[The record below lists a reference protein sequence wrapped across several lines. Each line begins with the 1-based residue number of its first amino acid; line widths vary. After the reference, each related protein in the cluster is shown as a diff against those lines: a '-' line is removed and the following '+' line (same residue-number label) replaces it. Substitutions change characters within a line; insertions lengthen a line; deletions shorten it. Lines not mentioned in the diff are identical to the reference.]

1 MRVYLAMNYCPLNN
15 KFLHYIT
22 NIFWLWRWPE
32 TELIFGN
39 SIWEALLFVIWPKS
53 HYLFKMQGRMVKKK
67 LYFYPAGRLSSS
79 QNSGRSCP
87 CSIFCQC
94 DFTKT
99 RASVNQEWLE
109 WSFTKVKEL
118 EKHAAFR
125 EKWKSSQKIPNQN
138 TNKQTAPLSLNQSKT
153 FT

>member
-1 MRVYLAMNYCPLNN
+1 MCVKIGSLLSSSMHSLSDFETASEMLQAKQTKQGMRVYLAMNYCPLNN

-39 SIWEALLFVIWPKS
+39 STWEALLFVIWPKS

-99 RASVNQEWLE
+99 RVSVNQEWLQ
-109 WSFTKVKEL
+109 WSKF
-118 EKHAAFR
+118 H
-125 EKWKSSQKIPNQN
+125 
-138 TNKQTAPLSLNQSKT
+138 
-153 FT
+153 